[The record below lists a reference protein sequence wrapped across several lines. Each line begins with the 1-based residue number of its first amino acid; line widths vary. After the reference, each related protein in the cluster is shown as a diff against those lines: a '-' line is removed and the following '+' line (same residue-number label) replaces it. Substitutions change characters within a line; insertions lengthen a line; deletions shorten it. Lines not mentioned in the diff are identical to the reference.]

1 MSSIAEI
8 DPDNIIPSTY
18 EHLPEK
24 VHLLLEER
32 KKKGNEEDLQ
42 AALASIRVYRRGKVT
57 KIKEINFAS
66 TSPDASIEVTPATSD
81 SSSGVAL
88 EQVRS

>member
-1 MSSIAEI
+1 M
-8 DPDNIIPSTY
+8 
-18 EHLPEK
+18 
-24 VHLLLEER
+24 LEER

-66 TSPDASIEVTPATSD
+66 TSTDASTEVTPATSD

-88 EQVRS
+88 EQVRSW